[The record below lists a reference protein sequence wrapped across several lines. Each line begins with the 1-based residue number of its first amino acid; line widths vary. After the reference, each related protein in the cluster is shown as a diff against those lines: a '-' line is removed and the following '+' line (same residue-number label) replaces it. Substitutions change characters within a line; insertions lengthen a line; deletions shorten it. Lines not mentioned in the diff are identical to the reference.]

1 MQLRLMANTQFI
13 YELALAQM
21 ELAALGAQFRVS
33 DDFRSFTVDGAADR
47 ERLLRRLAYFE
58 TVDGQPSDYG
68 RALRFNQTRSINQY
82 LTHWIYPYKGKFHPQ
97 LVRALLNVLGVQAG
111 ETVLDPF
118 VGSGTTLVEAQMLG
132 INAIGFDVSPLCVL
146 VSQVKTQAV
155 AHLPEIETLAEVPLD
170 SKPPDAGLFAQQ
182 GEWRTHSAAA
192 ANFFRVAHL
201 IALSDAKRRRRQ
213 FEEAYRR
220 NVQRMLRSLRDM
232 AQATATLALANGNV
246 LIARADARH
255 LPLPADSVAAI
266 ITSPP
271 YSIALDYVSNDEQA
285 LRALGGEPHLAR
297 DQFIGLRGKAA
308 ERFDLYVEDMTRAL
322 REMHRVLRPGAR
334 CALVVGNVVQGGQ
347 EVDTTGRLVEAA
359 RCLGFTVERALDKII
374 YGLYNVISREYVLFL
389 RKAAR
394 PG

>member
-13 YELALAQM
+13 YELALAEM

-33 DDFRSFTVDGAADR
+33 DDFRTFTLDGATDR
-47 ERLLRRLAYFE
+47 EGLLRRLAYFE
-58 TVDGQPSDYG
+58 TVDGQPTDYS

-97 LVRALLNVLGVQAG
+97 LVRALLNVLRVQPG

-118 VGSGTTLVEAQMLG
+118 VGSGTTLVEAQMLA
-132 INAIGFDVSPLCVL
+132 INALGLDVSPLCVL

-155 AHLPEIETLAEVPLD
+155 AHLPQIEALAEAPLG
-170 SKPPDAGLFAQQ
+170 SKPPEQGLFAQQ
-182 GEWRTHSAAA
+182 GEWPTHSAPVV
-192 ANFFRVAHL
+192 NFFRVAHL
-201 IALSDAKRRRRQ
+201 MALSDAKRRRRQ
-213 FEEAYRR
+213 FGEAYRR
-220 NVQRMLRSLRDM
+220 NVQRMLGSLRDM
-232 AQATATLALANGNV
+232 AQAMHTLDLADSAV
-246 LIARADARH
+246 VVARADARH
-255 LPLPADSVAAI
+255 LPLPSNSIAGIV
-266 ITSPP
+266 TSPP
-271 YSIALDYVSNDEQA
+271 YSIALDYVSNDELA
-285 LRALGGEPHLAR
+285 LRALGSEPRLDR
-297 DQFIGLRGKAA
+297 EQFIGLRGKAA
-308 ERFDLYVEDMTRAL
+308 ERFDLYLEDMTRAL